1 MEKYRITKKLYVKLW
16 ILINKFYNLTYMV
29 KNNELYSDNNPS
41 TTLIGTGFVDEN
53 KAVQTLRLIRK
64 RSIIYQKS
72 VVNTMY
78 NRAKFHPNK
87 TKNMIQAMKIF
98 KKWMIKNNKTKRKY
112 EYLPL
117 KIINKYEK
125 FIKSSKLESFEIFSI
140 YKKIKGKFNKMPFI
154 LIDEN
159 KPDGM
164 DYDIF
169 REKILNKLLK
179 KNLPLYNSS
188 GLPTKYHLLLIMNA
202 YSPNI
207 NNL

>member
-1 MEKYRITKKLYVKLW
+1 
-16 ILINKFYNLTYMV
+16 MV